1 MNKGAIKVF
10 DEINEHRTI
19 SDIVQKNKVWIAL
32 VCLMSVYIVA
42 IHVLFCVSW
51 LKIAVFIGAL
61 FFSIVVPGLAFVSF
75 LGIKLSRL
83 ELFFASFLSGH
94 ALIVIEYF
102 LSEIFNRS
110 LSFKA
115 TNLLTF
121 SIATVYLV
129 YKKYKTKIFVD
140 ICDKTNDWLGLS
152 VLTVFGVF
160 NVFGYVANN
169 LGPDVVPVCLIS
181 RDMQYWINNTVAL
194 KIAWPPNDLS
204 MVGYE
209 LNYHYFS
216 NIPIAFISDVYSID
230 VFSMSFVFYALIKT
244 IVLVGATQI
253 LLSVL
258 TSNKILQ
265 LVGYILLIFSTG
277 AESISLNT
285 FVAHILIAPFGFDIS
300 FAYGAL
306 FVSFL
311 IMQWKTDVFS
321 HKLLIGALLAWG
333 MCVGSKA
340 PVASTLIFIPAMM
353 CFIWLCQKRFSKA
366 FGYGLSILAIYMV
379 ICKYC
384 VGLFKVMS
392 GDSKW
397 QMSGFY
403 EADHYKQLGD
413 VEYWDILGQNL
424 VGLGHKSVAVGLI
437 IRIICL
443 NPALTIGSIVAI
455 TYLIKS
461 WRHKDIEHSK
471 LLLDITMIIS
481 ALVGI
486 VLGISFEAGGKSEI
500 YFAMAAYIPMTILV
514 LTGIKNMCDRSSERL
529 RIKELSLIKRLG
541 IAICSFLMILGV
553 LRFLWS
559 GAYGVGAFR
568 SVIGGINNLQAV
580 KNNMADYNADEKLP
594 IGIRKTDVEALTWIS
609 ENAPADAV
617 ILSDKAI
624 MSNQKSYYM
633 YGIFSERQQYL
644 EGIDM
649 YKKAGETVQK
659 EIVRRSEMIKNVF
672 NNTEGAIDDIKA
684 EGVNYIVQTI
694 DISPNLI
701 YKNND
706 LELVKST
713 KTMNVYKIK

>member
-1 MNKGAIKVF
+1 
-10 DEINEHRTI
+10 
-19 SDIVQKNKVWIAL
+19 
-32 VCLMSVYIVA
+32 
-42 IHVLFCVSW
+42 
-51 LKIAVFIGAL
+51 
-61 FFSIVVPGLAFVSF
+61 
-75 LGIKLSRL
+75 
-83 ELFFASFLSGH
+83 
-94 ALIVIEYF
+94 
-102 LSEIFNRS
+102 
-110 LSFKA
+110 
-115 TNLLTF
+115 
-121 SIATVYLV
+121 
-129 YKKYKTKIFVD
+129 
-140 ICDKTNDWLGLS
+140 
-152 VLTVFGVF
+152 
-160 NVFGYVANN
+160 
-169 LGPDVVPVCLIS
+169 
-181 RDMQYWINNTVAL
+181 
-194 KIAWPPNDLS
+194 
-204 MVGYE
+204 
-209 LNYHYFS
+209 
-216 NIPIAFISDVYSID
+216 
-230 VFSMSFVFYALIKT
+230 
-244 IVLVGATQI
+244 
-253 LLSVL
+253 
-258 TSNKILQ
+258 
-265 LVGYILLIFSTG
+265 
-277 AESISLNT
+277 
-285 FVAHILIAPFGFDIS
+285 
-300 FAYGAL
+300 
-306 FVSFL
+306 
-311 IMQWKTDVFS
+311 
-321 HKLLIGALLAWG
+321 
-333 MCVGSKA
+333 
-340 PVASTLIFIPAMM
+340 
-353 CFIWLCQKRFSKA
+353 
-366 FGYGLSILAIYMV
+366 
-379 ICKYC
+379 
-384 VGLFKVMS
+384 MS